1 MKKINLYMFEY
12 TINYILRYKSKNIFV
27 TTVFTLLISLLASIF
42 FIASSL
48 RSEEFTTLNELPE
61 IIIQNQKAGMH
72 TTISEDMID
81 SLLDINGISG
91 AKGRVWGY
99 YYFDNAKVNFS
110 IVGIDEFESQESKTL
125 QNIVANSELNSSSI
139 LVGKGVREL
148 LQKSYYS
155 EYFNFI
161 KPNLELKKLYIAGS
175 FNAATEF
182 ESNDMIVMSKENA
195 KDIFGYGDNEVTDIA
210 ITIINPDEIAQIAI
224 KIKDMYPNINVIT
237 KEDLKVSY
245 QNLFDYKSGLFM
257 ALFTISLFTFFM
269 IIYDKSSGLSSEEKK
284 EIGIL
289 KAIGWRVEDVL
300 YIKLY
305 EGMIISF
312 FSYFVGIIIAL
323 IYVYILQAPLLN
335 KIFLGYSNLKP
346 SFDLIF
352 VVDYEVLLLL
362 ILLTVP
368 LYIAATIIPSWKVAT
383 TDADE
388 VMR

>member
-1 MKKINLYMFEY
+1 MLEY
-12 TINYILRYKSKNIFV
+12 TINYILRYRFKNIFV
-27 TTVFTLLISLLASIF
+27 VTVFTLLISLLASIF

-48 RSEEFTTLNELPE
+48 RYEEFVTLDELPE
-61 IIIQNQKAGMH
+61 IIVQNQKAGMNR
-72 TTISEDMID
+72 TISEDIIEN
-81 SLLDINGISG
+81 LLNINGVSS

-99 YYFDNAKVNFS
+99 YYFDNAQVNFS
-110 IVGIDEFESQESKTL
+110 IVGIDEFESQESRTIQK
-125 QNIVANSELNSSSI
+125 IVSSAELNSSSI
-139 LVGKGVREL
+139 IVGEGVKKL

-161 KPNLELKKLYIAGS
+161 KPDLELKKLYIAS
-175 FNAATEF
+175 VFDAATEL

-195 KDIFGYGDNEVTDIA
+195 REIFGYSENEATDIA
-210 ITIINPDEIAQIAI
+210 VDVINPDEIAQIAI
-224 KIKDMYPNINVIT
+224 KIQDMYPNTRVIT

-245 QNLFDYKSGLFM
+245 QNLFDYKSGVFM
-257 ALFTISLFTFFM
+257 ALFVVSFFTFFM

-300 YIKLY
+300 QVKLY
-305 EGMIISF
+305 EGLIISAF
-312 FSYFVGIIIAL
+312 AYIAGITIAL
-323 IYVYILQAPLLN
+323 VYVYILQAPLLRD
-335 KIFLGYSNLKP
+335 IFLGYSDLKP

-352 VVDYEVLLLL
+352 VLDYEVLLLL
-362 ILLTVP
+362 FLLTVP
-368 LYIAATIIPSWKVAT
+368 LYIAATIIPSWRVAT